1 MLNNFPDFLSG
12 HTDTLI
18 VLRSFP
24 TSALKPFRPKGQDG
38 SPIQEANRKIRM
50 TDDAFYLAELLHKNH
65 KFQRKRSNDERQQ
78 HAWNLCGAL
87 LSLLSV
93 FFQVTLKEL
102 RSAERGNNHVARIRQ
117 FGMYIAH
124 TMFGLSMSEV
134 AYAFCRER
142 TTVKH
147 ACHLIEDMRENE
159 KFDSNVSDFE
169 YLVRSLYPGIG
180 SVAE

>member
-12 HTDTLI
+12 RTNTLI

-24 TSALKPFRPKGQDG
+24 TAAQRSFNREENNRSIIG
-38 SPIQEANRKIRM
+38 EVNRKMRM
-50 TDDAFYLAELLHKNH
+50 TNDALYLAELLSHNH
-65 KFQRKRSNDERQQ
+65 KSKRQGSNNERQQ
-78 HAWNLCGAL
+78 YAWNLCGAL

-93 FFQVTLKEL
+93 FFQVSLKEL
-102 RSAERGNNHVARIRQ
+102 RSAERGNNHVACIRQ

-134 AYAFCRER
+134 ANAFGRER

-147 ACHLIEDMRENE
+147 ACHLIEDMREND
-159 KFDSNVSDFE
+159 KFDRNVSEFE
-169 YLVRSLYPGIG
+169 YLVRSLYPGVG
-180 SVAE
+180 GVAE

>member
-1 MLNNFPDFLSG
+1 MNSFPDFLSG
-12 HTDTLI
+12 RTDTLI

-24 TSALKPFRPKGQDG
+24 APAQRSFNGEESNRCILG
-38 SPIQEANRKIRM
+38 EVNRKMRI
-50 TDDAFYLAELLHKNH
+50 TNDALYLAELLSNNH
-65 KFQRKRSNDERQQ
+65 KSKRQGSNNERQQ
-78 HAWNLCGAL
+78 YAWNLCGAL

-93 FFQVTLKEL
+93 FFQVSLKEL

-134 AYAFCRER
+134 AYAFGRER

-159 KFDSNVSDFE
+159 KFDRNVSDFE

-180 SVAE
+180 GIAE

>member
-1 MLNNFPDFLSG
+1 MNSFPDFLSG
-12 HTDTLI
+12 RTDTLI

-24 TSALKPFRPKGQDG
+24 TPALRTFNGEESNRCILGKV
-38 SPIQEANRKIRM
+38 NRKMRM
-50 TDDAFYLAELLHKNH
+50 TDDALYLAELLSHNH
-65 KFQRKRSNDERQQ
+65 KSNRQGSNNERQQ
-78 HAWNLCGAL
+78 YAWNLCGAL

-93 FFQVTLKEL
+93 FFQVSLKEL

-134 AYAFCRER
+134 ANAFGRER

-159 KFDSNVSDFE
+159 KFDRNVSDFE
-169 YLVRSLYPGIG
+169 YLVRSLYPGVGGI
-180 SVAE
+180 VE

>member
-12 HTDTLI
+12 RTDSLV
-18 VLRSFP
+18 VLHNLPESSRLHCLSG
-24 TSALKPFRPKGQDG
+24 GQDMHSMQNDVG
-38 SPIQEANRKIRM
+38 NKRM
-50 TDDAFYLAELLHKNH
+50 TENALYLADLM
-65 KFQRKRSNDERQQ
+65 QRNSSVKSQLTSRERQLR
-78 HAWNLCGAL
+78 AWKLCGAL
-87 LSLLSV
+87 MALLSV
-93 FFQVTLKEL
+93 FFQVSLHDL
-102 RSAERGNNHVARIRQ
+102 RSPQRGNCHVARIRQ

-159 KFDSNVSDFE
+159 KFDRSVSSFE
-169 YLVRSLYPGIG
+169 YLIRALYPCG
-180 SVAE
+180 SAGE